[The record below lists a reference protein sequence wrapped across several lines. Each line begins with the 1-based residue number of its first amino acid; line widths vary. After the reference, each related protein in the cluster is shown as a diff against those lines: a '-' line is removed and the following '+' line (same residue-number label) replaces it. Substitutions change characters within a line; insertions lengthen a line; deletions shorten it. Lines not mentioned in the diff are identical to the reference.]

1 MSGVKRTDDFHSV
14 KTRGLVIQNSD
25 NSFPLQGSVM
35 AAADSRGHMIA
46 SRDINI
52 NSIAINNDRVLI
64 DGSGNITA
72 NSIILDSSGVAIET
86 IGDIRSIGSN
96 IYTSGDQNATG
107 FVQTTYVTLM
117 DPSANDPHTYLFANG
132 GNLFWQNDTLT
143 QNYNISQGFQSMA
156 VDPNNRNFVLLTG
169 NDDPSLYYQLNNLLK
184 IFSNAGVFLSL
195 RDASDNIPPSP
206 PSVNTLNA
214 YNVIFNS
221 KSGMIIRFID
231 ASGNAKLNI
240 GDFVFYGNANSGSS
254 QYTVLNLCANLSNT
268 TNTQGSRLDT
278 YITFTYNASTDP
290 YSVIMTRQP
299 IPGIFP
305 VFLDIDRVGEA
316 KRFMN
321 HLYITDR
328 TVSYGGNPP
337 TPSNFPFGPPTST
350 QLTIPPLSPPQ
361 PLGIPTNVPQYLP
374 YAISGKITGLPFV
387 NLLKYPNNDPP
398 LASPFYDISVNTA
411 TLTIYIDISGLPDLT
426 GLSPV
431 NQNQPGSGNTLQ
443 SYGVYLNGEPI
454 WLEPAIQPLPPGGQK
469 FAVTY
474 NGAFVLPTNTVIV
487 SSIDVYNE
495 TVRPTVKTF

>member
-14 KTRGLVIQNSD
+14 KTRGLVVQNSD

-35 AAADSRGHMIA
+35 AASDSRGHMIA

-52 NSIAINNDRVLI
+52 NSIAINNDKVLI
-64 DGSGNITA
+64 DGDGNITA
-72 NSIILDSSGVAIET
+72 NSIILDSSAVAIET
-86 IGDIRSIGSN
+86 VGDIRSIGAN
-96 IYTSGDQNATG
+96 IYNSGDQVTTG
-107 FVQTTYVTLM
+107 FVQTTYVTLL
-117 DPSANDPHTYLFANG
+117 DPSANNPNTYLFANG

-143 QNYNISQGFQSMA
+143 ENYNISQGFESMA
-156 VDPNNRNFVLLTG
+156 VDPNNRNFALLTG
-169 NDDPSLYYQLNNLLK
+169 NDDPSLYFQLNNLFK

-195 RDASDNIPPSP
+195 RDASGNIPPAP
-206 PSVNTLNA
+206 PNVNTLNA

-221 KSGMIIRFID
+221 KCGMIIRIID
-231 ASGNAKLNI
+231 ASGNAKPNI

-254 QYTVLNLCANLSNT
+254 QYTVSNLCNNLSNT
-268 TNTQGSRLDT
+268 TNTEGSRLET
-278 YITFTYNASTDP
+278 YITFEYNNTNNP
-290 YSVIMTRQP
+290 YSVEMIRKP
-299 IPGIFP
+299 VPGVFP

-337 TPSNFPFGPPTST
+337 TPSNFPFGPPTSR

-361 PLGIPTNVPQYLP
+361 PFGTPTNVPQYLP
-374 YAISGKITGLPFV
+374 YAISGNIKGLPFV

-398 LASPFYDISVNTA
+398 LASPFYDISVNTNIN
-411 TLTIYIDISGLPDLT
+411 TIFIDISGLPDLT

-431 NQNQPGSGNTLQ
+431 NVNQPGSGNTLQ

-454 WLEPAIQPLPPGGQK
+454 WLEPAIQPLPPGGQR

-474 NGAFVLPTNTVIV
+474 NNVFPLPRNTVIV

-495 TVRPTVKTF
+495 TVQPTVKTF

>member
-35 AAADSRGHMIA
+35 AASDSRGHMVA

-52 NSIAINNDRVLI
+52 NSIAINNDKVMI
-64 DGSGNITA
+64 DGDGNITA
-72 NSIILDSSGVAIET
+72 NSIILDSSGTSIET
-86 IGDIRSIGSN
+86 VGDIVSVGAN
-96 IYTSGDQNATG
+96 IYTSGDQETTG
-107 FVQTTYVTLM
+107 FVQTTYVTLL
-117 DPSANDPHTYLFANG
+117 DPSANNPNTYLFANG

-143 QNYNISQGFQSMA
+143 ENYNISQGFESMA
-156 VDPNNRNFVLLTG
+156 VDPNNRDFLLVNNNQDVNLYTQVNRLLT
-169 NDDPSLYYQLNNLLK
+169 
-184 IFSNAGVFLSL
+184 IFSNAGVFLTL
-195 RDASDNIPPSP
+195 RDASGNAPPPP

-221 KSGMIIRFID
+221 KCGMIIRFID
-231 ASGNAKLNI
+231 ASGNAKLDI

-254 QYTVLNLCANLSNT
+254 QYTISNLCSNLSNT
-268 TNTQGSRLDT
+268 TNTQGSRLDA
-278 YITFTYNASTDP
+278 YIIFEYNTTGNP
-290 YSVIMTRQP
+290 YSVNMRRLNPEINRV
-299 IPGIFP
+299 FP

-321 HLYITDR
+321 HLYITNR

-337 TPSNFPFGPPTST
+337 SPSNFPFGPPFQT
-350 QLTIPPLSPPQ
+350 QLTIPPISPP
-361 PLGIPTNVPQYLP
+361 PNNNTNVPQYLP
-374 YAISGKITGLPFV
+374 YAIGGAIKGLPFV
-387 NLLKYPNNDPP
+387 NLLKYPNNDTP
-398 LASPFYDISVNTA
+398 LDSPFYDISVNTA

-454 WLEPAIQPLPPGGQK
+454 WLEPAIQPLPPGGQQ
-469 FAVTY
+469 FTATY
-474 NGAFVLPTNTVIV
+474 NNVFILPTNTVIV

-495 TVRPTVKTF
+495 TVRPIIKRF